1 MKSSIN
7 KIDSEPDVYKAKTRA
22 EINQSTM
29 IVAMVVIIVTLIISS
44 MLDTIKMTN
53 VSQALVDAQLKRN
66 LIVVE
71 TSKGQLESIE
81 KLPESVVLDYAESFV
96 TNIMDSDVKTYAV
109 NHAYAR
115 KKLNSSYDI
124 SLSSFFD
131 KWEASMRANAI
142 TQDWKRSK
150 VQVRPNED
158 GSNTYRITGSYNAW
172 AGTAS
177 YASGEEYVE
186 VDIVRTEVTQS
197 TPLGIEIS
205 RVDLPMM
212 RGSR

>member
-1 MKSSIN
+1 
-7 KIDSEPDVYKAKTRA
+7 
-22 EINQSTM
+22 
-29 IVAMVVIIVTLIISS
+29 
-44 MLDTIKMTN
+44 
-53 VSQALVDAQLKRN
+53 
-66 LIVVE
+66 
-71 TSKGQLESIE
+71 
-81 KLPESVVLDYAESFV
+81 
-96 TNIMDSDVKTYAV
+96 
-109 NHAYAR
+109 
-115 KKLNSSYDI
+115 
-124 SLSSFFD
+124 
-131 KWEASMRANAI
+131 MRANAI